1 MGLMMV
7 STCAGLGLLPSELFL
22 APPPPLTLP
31 VRAQAPL
38 HQLGSTNGSQEEGI
52 SLGTSLSL
60 PWGVSVVA
68 ASCPPGGSSAVIPA
82 SIR

>member
-22 APPPPLTLP
+22 APPPTPS

-38 HQLGSTNGSQEEGI
+38 HQLGSTNGSQEEGK